1 MPKTVSWSFHE
12 RAAVRS
18 RKDTT
23 TVRTLFLAVLENA
36 LALTL
41 AVVILAL
48 MAAAVAAGGMAALAE
63 AATARLDRAG
73 PQAVARR

>member
-1 MPKTVSWSFHE
+1 M
-12 RAAVRS
+12 
-18 RKDTT
+18 
-23 TVRTLFLAVLENA
+23 RTLFLAVLENA

>member
-1 MPKTVSWSFHE
+1 MSSTSRRR
-12 RAAVRS
+12 RATRQA
-18 RKDTT
+18 T
-23 TVRTLFLAVLENA
+23 AVLENA

-48 MAAAVAAGGMAALAE
+48 MAAAVAAGGIAALAE
-63 AATARLDRAG
+63 AATRLDRAG

>member
-1 MPKTVSWSFHE
+1 M
-12 RAAVRS
+12 
-18 RKDTT
+18 
-23 TVRTLFLAVLENA
+23 RTLFLAVLENA

-48 MAAAVAAGGMAALAE
+48 MAAAVAAGGMAALVE